1 MRLPEIVTRTITL
14 GSIDTVEESQRH
26 ADLVIRPAVSDVGL
40 VQFERIDQLRR
51 AGREAALAAFEAQPE
66 LVEGL
71 R

>member
-1 MRLPEIVTRTITL
+1 
-14 GSIDTVEESQRH
+14 
-26 ADLVIRPAVSDVGL
+26 VSDVGL